1 MRYGMGNEILTTFR
15 ATRKKGVLE
24 SEECRESNVA
34 GLEKF
39 ARWLFRKREFSP
51 LWRWIEFPEG
61 KSGFSRFFLPFPPA
75 PAFQMSSLNVQKRVR
90 EHSMFSAT
98 RHDASIR
105 STSLGNYRYSRKC
118 TKIQGWR
125 ILTNIINVIINEIS
139 LEELIN
145 IFFTTLMNLVKF
157 YRRIFNYST
166 VEFHGKL

>member
-1 MRYGMGNEILTTFR
+1 MKYSPHFAQRG
-15 ATRKKGVLE
+15 KKGCSNARSAASRMLPAWKNSRADCSE
-24 SEECRESNVA
+24 SAN
-34 GLEKF
+34 L
-39 ARWLFRKREFSP
+39 P

-166 VEFHGKL
+166 VEFYGKL